1 MRKNIILMAL
11 LLLVFSITVNAK
23 NIAEFNYSSFKGAF
37 LLDFTLT
44 ADLTNNIVVKGTYSI
59 ADTIIGDANK
69 FDIQGGFRS
78 ERYGTWLAGI
88 RKSGNNTGF
97 LLTTNLR
104 GPAFGEDV
112 PFFMDM
118 TMENISW
125 LDSDLF
131 AMTLKALLGY
141 KIDNSVAIKGGL
153 TTIFSQGQTEIGPTF
168 GIEAGF

>member
-23 NIAEFNYSSFKGAF
+23 NIAEFNYSSFKGAS

>member
-23 NIAEFNYSSFKGAF
+23 NIAEFNYSSFKGAS

-125 LDSDLF
+125 LDSDLS

-153 TTIFSQGQTEIGPTF
+153 TTIFSQGQTERGPTF

>member
-23 NIAEFNYSSFKGAF
+23 NIAEFNYSSFKGAS

-118 TMENISW
+118 TMESISW
-125 LDSDLF
+125 FDSDIY
-131 AMTLKALLGY
+131 ALSDKIFIGY
-141 KIDNSVAIKGGL
+141 NINENVAIKGGL
-153 TTIFSQGQTEIGPTF
+153 TWILSQGESEFGPTF
-168 GIEAGF
+168 GLETSF

>member
-23 NIAEFNYSSFKGAF
+23 NIAEFNYSSFKGAS

-125 LDSDLF
+125 LDSDLS

>member
-23 NIAEFNYSSFKGAF
+23 NIAEFNYSSFKGAS

-125 LDSDLF
+125 LDSDLY
-131 AMTLKALLGY
+131 AMTLKVLLGY

>member
-23 NIAEFNYSSFKGAF
+23 NIAEFNYSSFKGAS

-44 ADLTNNIVVKGTYSI
+44 ADLTNIIVVKGTYSI

-125 LDSDLF
+125 LDSDLS